1 MKKFVKKIVNYL
13 KNFIKYIRKGGIT
26 YIEINQIHSE
36 EMLKDKNIIITGGT
50 SGIGYTIAKK
60 CIDLGAKVIVTGRD
74 IQKLEQVKK
83 ELNCEIIH
91 PDIIDI
97 NMGCPVPKVAI
108 TSQAGSALLK
118 NPQKVKEI
126 VEILNGKIDCFVNN
140 AGIYKSINYNNCN
153 KEDWD
158 KIMNT
163 NLTGLYFAT
172 NEIVTQCFE
181 KNNKGNIVNIASIA
195 GMNSNIGPY
204 GISKSGV
211 IHYTKGLAKQLLNKN
226 IRVNGINP
234 GVTVSNINPIDDD
247 NIYMEQVPGKRMIL
261 AEEIADIVVFLISD
275 SSSCITGQIITC
287 DNGATLIA

>member
-1 MKKFVKKIVNYL
+1 
-13 KNFIKYIRKGGIT
+13 
-26 YIEINQIHSE
+26 
-36 EMLKDKNIIITGGT
+36 MLKDKNIIITGGT

-83 ELNCEIIH
+83 ELNCEIIEW
-91 PDIIDI
+91 DISNI
-97 NMGCPVPKVAI
+97 N
-108 TSQAGSALLK
+108 
-118 NPQKVKEI
+118 E
-126 VEILNGKIDCFVNN
+126 
-140 AGIYKSINYNNCN
+140 YNNCN

>member
-1 MKKFVKKIVNYL
+1 MKKFVKKIVSYL

-83 ELNCEIIH
+83 ELNCEIIEW
-91 PDIIDI
+91 DISNI
-97 NMGCPVPKVAI
+97 NEYKE
-108 TSQAGSALLK
+108 
-118 NPQKVKEI
+118 KVKEI

>member
-83 ELNCEIIH
+83 ELNCEIIEW
-91 PDIIDI
+91 DISNI
-97 NMGCPVPKVAI
+97 NEYKE
-108 TSQAGSALLK
+108 
-118 NPQKVKEI
+118 KVKEI